1 MKKLETLAAFG
12 MWAALG
18 IVADGMETTQMI
30 WPGWSEEVEWQEQ
43 EPEDSRQEEEEYDY
57 DEWWETDS
65 SVKETEKND
74 RKNEEREEAGW
85 SQWPGDS
92 ESEAGSNK
100 EGWEAGWTDST
111 GDYSEWDDASEDK
124 KNEGTGVY
132 ENGHQTGKKYQKEM
146 KSENPEKKIW
156 LSDIHLRE
164 ENRYYDGTT
173 DVDVE
178 AEITGLPEDMTLSIT
193 GRAKEKDAGIWPV
206 ETVVT
211 LEGAGS
217 EAYVI

>member
-1 MKKLETLAAFG
+1 M
-12 MWAALG
+12 
-18 IVADGMETTQMI
+18 
-30 WPGWSEEVEWQEQ
+30 
-43 EPEDSRQEEEEYDY
+43 
-57 DEWWETDS
+57 
-65 SVKETEKND
+65 
-74 RKNEEREEAGW
+74 
-85 SQWPGDS
+85 
-92 ESEAGSNK
+92 
-100 EGWEAGWTDST
+100 
-111 GDYSEWDDASEDK
+111 
-124 KNEGTGVY
+124 Y

-217 EAYVI
+217 EAYVIEKEEREPLTVTIMPRPLQITISNASKPYYSENQISNLVFEQEEHIRVSGFLEEDCRNGRMPDGFTFPGTGN